1 MIPDKINIVGV
12 PYKVMLL
19 KDNFVTDSHFG
30 EIDYTEAT
38 IKINQDM
45 PEPLQM
51 QALCHEWLHGALVML
66 GFNDQT
72 QDDQFVQALSAAINM
87 SFKPKEE

>member
-1 MIPDKINIVGV
+1 
-12 PYKVMLL
+12 
-19 KDNFVTDSHFG
+19 
-30 EIDYTEAT
+30 
-38 IKINQDM
+38 M

-87 SFKPKEE
+87 SFKIKEE

>member
-1 MIPDKINIVGV
+1 MIPNKINIVGV
-12 PYKVMLL
+12 PHKVILC
-19 KDNFVTDSHFG
+19 KDNFTIDSHFG
-30 EIDYTEAT
+30 EIDYTKAE

-45 PEPLQM
+45 PEPMQM

-72 QDDQFVQALSAAINM
+72 QNEQFVQALSAGINM
-87 SFKPKEE
+87 SFDIKGE

>member
-12 PYKVMLL
+12 PYKVMLC

-30 EIDYTEAT
+30 EIDYTDAT

-87 SFKPKEE
+87 SFKLKEE